1 MLEKKLT
8 CQIICN
14 FVDISFSLRYNG
26 RKKVTCYQFSDDLL
40 QLQPEKGGSLVQY
53 IVIIGIK
60 TGNASF
66 AVQFTK
72 GGSVTCL
79 TR

>member
-14 FVDISFSLRYNG
+14 FIDISFSLRYNG

-53 IVIIGIK
+53 IVIIGIMLLISWGVRLLIHRDLK
-60 TGNASF
+60 NR
-66 AVQFTK
+66 Q
-72 GGSVTCL
+72 
-79 TR
+79 R

>member
-53 IVIIGIK
+53 IVIIGIMLLISWGVRLLIHRDLK
-60 TGNASF
+60 NR
-66 AVQFTK
+66 Q
-72 GGSVTCL
+72 
-79 TR
+79 R